1 MGNDITVIRAWV
13 RSANETAKASGK
25 KLQAVLTEIGTGIM
39 SSGVQSGQIVIATSE
54 GGGSVSF
61 TLPPGHTPLELASLN
76 EEAIS
81 FCYQFADPNTPNLNA
96 RRITRLRASFWRA
109 KPA

>member
-13 RSANETAKASGK
+13 RSAKRTSTLTAKKLTVVLDEINAGILSG
-25 KLQAVLTEIGTGIM
+25 
-39 SSGVQSGQIVIATSE
+39 GVQSGQIVIATSE

-61 TLPPGHTPLELASLN
+61 TLPPGHTPLELAALN
-76 EEAIS
+76 EEAIG
-81 FCYQFADPNTPNLNA
+81 FCNQFSDPNNPNLNP

-109 KPA
+109 KP